1 MLWSRCVVGEVC
13 CDQGV
18 WWVRC
23 AVVEVC
29 DERGIL

>member
-13 CDQGV
+13 CDHGV